1 MIYPAKR
8 DLWILVLLLLVST
21 FLLGGGMLLVG
32 AFFWKRVPLL
42 WAPGLI
48 LSSAGSMVLWIALGS
63 GYEIDERDV
72 HLRLGRWRW
81 TLSIDSIVDV
91 YSTSRFHHDFGWGLA
106 LSFDRLRIKCRDRWL
121 PFWIS
126 PEDKAA
132 FIAELRRANPQVKV
146 TQD

>member
-1 MIYPAKR
+1 MIYSAKR
-8 DLWILVLLLLVST
+8 DVWILVLLLLVST

-32 AFFWKRVPLL
+32 AFFWKRVPFL
-42 WAPGLI
+42 WVPGVI
-48 LSSAGSMVLWIALGS
+48 LTGVGSLVLWVALGS
-63 GYEIDERDV
+63 GYEIDERDI
-72 HLRLGRWRW
+72 HLRLGPMRWR
-81 TLSIDSIVDV
+81 LPLDSIEDV
-91 YSTSRFHHDFGWGLA
+91 YSTCRFHHDFGWGLA

-132 FIAELRRANPQVKV
+132 FIAELRRANPYMKV